1 MNESWKCLP
10 SNASSAGVS
19 AVLRARGGFRAAYQA
34 LPRSLVAKLEA
45 LDGGRQSAN
54 CSRSDFFSKPAA
66 QRAVVLHYGRSIG
79 VSNIFRLSF
88 GNESVAIPG

>member
-1 MNESWKCLP
+1 LECSEAAVGDLTLP
-10 SNASSAGVS
+10 
-19 AVLRARGGFRAAYQA
+19 
-34 LPRSLVAKLEA
+34 
-45 LDGGRQSAN
+45 AN

-88 GNESVAIPG
+88 GYESVAIPG